1 MLVIFIFLMKSHFS
15 TALAFSRLPEAS
27 FSSSC
32 TVPTKNKRCKP
43 DTQNQQPWK
52 WSKVFASPLYVQ
64 TQNNEC
70 SQYWRKRS
78 QWCRLFVFEHFSG
91 RSETWRRRTKI
102 WAISVF
108 SLLPV
113 VTSAVHDGVV
123 AGVVQAVAGLT
134 RRDAEGAA
142 QVMVS
147 AAPGEK

>member
-1 MLVIFIFLMKSHFS
+1 M
-15 TALAFSRLPEAS
+15 
-27 FSSSC
+27 
-32 TVPTKNKRCKP
+32 
-43 DTQNQQPWK
+43 
-52 WSKVFASPLYVQ
+52 
-64 TQNNEC
+64 
-70 SQYWRKRS
+70 
-78 QWCRLFVFEHFSG
+78 FEHFSG
-91 RSETWRRRTKI
+91 RSETWRRRTKFELFF
-102 WAISVF
+102 VF